1 MSSQKPETRKD
12 VDMKA
17 ENILDESMEMLVTE
31 YKELQGDAVTLEQE
45 LNREGEDG
53 EDTTSYQNFG
63 GKVLDLKQDFIVK
76 VQNVKVHLISIEDA
90 TKTEGLL
97 DIKEGTMGSR
107 PKNFKGLDAVKKQN
121 YHLNTLSVMCHSQ
134 EDPEVGQGSWNCS

>member
-45 LNREGEDG
+45 LDAEAQEGEDR
-53 EDTTSYQNFG
+53 TWYQKFG
-63 GKVLDLKQDFIVK
+63 GKVLDLKQD
-76 VQNVKVHLISIEDA
+76 
-90 TKTEGLL
+90 
-97 DIKEGTMGSR
+97 
-107 PKNFKGLDAVKKQN
+107 
-121 YHLNTLSVMCHSQ
+121 
-134 EDPEVGQGSWNCS
+134 